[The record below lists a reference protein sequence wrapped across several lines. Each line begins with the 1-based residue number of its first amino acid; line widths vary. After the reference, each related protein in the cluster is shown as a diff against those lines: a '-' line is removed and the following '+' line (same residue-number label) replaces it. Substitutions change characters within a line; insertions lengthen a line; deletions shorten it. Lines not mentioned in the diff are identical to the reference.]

1 MDPQTIPEKPDTKLI
16 VETIVYHL
24 DAGAKADWKLRC
36 SHYVIALRLLQKH
49 AANGDT
55 DAIDQAQHA
64 EITKHFEIARAVLGQ
79 LPTIGGMIEPSR
91 LFAAV
96 DFLVRTWALP
106 RPASPIGPIQGALLQ
121 AGVLVN
127 MLELTLSLSALVIF
141 DREISTQTATD
152 RGQVLQD
159 LLDVSTITLN
169 ERGDA

>member
-1 MDPQTIPEKPDTKLI
+1 MDPQTVSEKPDTKLI

-36 SHYVIALRLLQKH
+36 RHYVIALRLLQKH
-49 AANGDT
+49 AADGET
-55 DAIDQAQHA
+55 DAIDQSQRA
-64 EITKHFEIARAVLGQ
+64 EIAKHFEIARAVLGQ

-96 DFLVRTWALP
+96 DFLVRTWSLP
-106 RPASPIGPIQGALLQ
+106 RPESPIGPIKGALLQ

-127 MLELTLSLSALVIF
+127 MLELTLSLSAMAIF
-141 DREISTQTATD
+141 DRELSTQTAID

-159 LLDVSTITLN
+159 LLDVSAATLD